1 MMLTLRAVAIATG
14 MIDAVVCAI
23 ALALVEAVTVMPAAA
38 VLDGADGLLVRGGQ
52 MGIALKVFWSKGAED
67 IGDGGHGRRPCMREL
82 MRA

>member
-1 MMLTLRAVAIATG
+1 
-14 MIDAVVCAI
+14 MIDAVLFAT
-23 ALALVEAVTVMPAAA
+23 ALALIEAVSVMSTATIQN
-38 VLDGADGLLVRGGQ
+38 GADGLLVRGGQ